1 MMTIATRLAI
11 CLRAQIIIKNFT
23 AVHNRTICLSVVLLC
38 IKKILAFLI
47 ASIAAVRSYCDL
59 SSFPCPSIYSN
70 VMLMFSSLIPCTFSC
85 PSLFIHNMVLTFVN
99 HHFVSVSFNRNL
111 SHSVRIFVCVIIRL
125 TFNVSPILIGSLPF
139 RLLSHIRFI
148 SARLLPEYFN
158 RSPFQIILWPQLHLN
173 IQSVPR
179 SKHSVSVIQTSQLML
194 YREIMAVCS
203 QIHTK
208 HINTLCVQ
216 NVELLNAKLAVYKGP
231 VRTAQ

>member
-1 MMTIATRLAI
+1 VGETRTLIITETSAVAAVLGALCSGCKRIRSALGIYMMTIATRLAI

-158 RSPFQIILWPQLHLN
+158 RSPFQIIL
-173 IQSVPR
+173 
-179 SKHSVSVIQTSQLML
+179 
-194 YREIMAVCS
+194 
-203 QIHTK
+203 
-208 HINTLCVQ
+208 
-216 NVELLNAKLAVYKGP
+216 
-231 VRTAQ
+231 